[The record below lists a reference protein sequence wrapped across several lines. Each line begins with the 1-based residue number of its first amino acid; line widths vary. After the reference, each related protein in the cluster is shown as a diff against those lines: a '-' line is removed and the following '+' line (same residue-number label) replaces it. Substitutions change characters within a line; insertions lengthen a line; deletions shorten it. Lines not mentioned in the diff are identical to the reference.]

1 MKKEKKITVRFYLNK
16 QLEPVTGE
24 KRKKYYPLY
33 LYITYDRR
41 NMQFR
46 SKYGLYYNS
55 LDEVEAG
62 LMAFEENTIRRIIGY
77 EASLSASSYELKGL
91 RQRYDVYAVSIQQ
104 AVEDY
109 IKPKLRLAILKTND
123 ELTAVLDF
131 NQPQSTAGRLY
142 AAAKKLFPGFDKSIP
157 NTLAELLDAYET
169 LSMVFGNPILK
180 GYDFP
185 TAIDWVAGDYPQ
197 KLEAALTRLK
207 IPQAKQQAATPLIR
221 QAVAEK
227 LKLLHE

>member
-1 MKKEKKITVRFYLNK
+1 MKKKKKITVRFYLNK

-46 SKYGLYYNS
+46 SKYGLYYDS
-55 LDEVEAG
+55 LDEVEAR
-62 LMAFEENTIRRIIGY
+62 LMAFEENTIRKIIGY
-77 EASLSASSYELKGL
+77 ETSLSSSSYELKGL
-91 RQRYDVYAVSIQQ
+91 RLRYDVYAISIQQ

-131 NQPQSTAGRLY
+131 NQLQATAGRLY

-157 NTLAELLDAYET
+157 DTLAGLLDAYET
-169 LSMVFGNPILK
+169 LSNIFGNPLLN
-180 GYDFP
+180 GYNFP
-185 TAIDWVAGDYPQ
+185 TLIDWQNGEYTEHLKSLLAKQ
-197 KLEAALTRLK
+197 K
-207 IPQAKQQAATPLIR
+207 IPPAKQQAATALIR

-227 LKLLHE
+227 LKLLTE

>member
-24 KRKKYYPLY
+24 KKKKYYPLY

-46 SKYGLYYNS
+46 SKYGLYYDS
-55 LDEVEAG
+55 LKEVEPG
-62 LMAFEENTIRRIIGY
+62 LMDFEENSIRKIIAY
-77 EASLSASSYELKGL
+77 ESSFTSEPYELKGL

-131 NQPQSTAGRLY
+131 NQPQATSGRLY
-142 AAAKKLFPGFDKSIP
+142 AVAKKLFTRFEKSIP
-157 NTLAELLDAYET
+157 ATLNELLDAYET
-169 LSMVFGNPILK
+169 ISNISSNPPQN
-180 GYDFP
+180 GYNFP
-185 TAIDWVAGDYPQ
+185 TVIDWVAGDFPQ
-197 KLEAALTRLK
+197 ELGAALTRLK
-207 IPQAKQQAATPLIR
+207 MPPAKQQAATALIE

-227 LKLLHE
+227 LKLLKE